1 MVRWLAG
8 ICWAVAAVTD
18 SHHDLLRAGVFVGL
32 DQLRNTFA
40 DAGPVLSARELEAA
54 EFFKDLYHCS
64 LMGVLSNSSMRM
76 FHCGLMLGLRVWG

>member
-1 MVRWLAG
+1 MRWLAG
-8 ICWAVAAVTD
+8 ICWAVASVTN
-18 SHHDLLRAGVFVGL
+18 SQHDLLRAGVFIGL

-64 LMGVLSNSSMRM
+64 LLGVPSNSSGDVALWADVRA
-76 FHCGLMLGLRVWG
+76 